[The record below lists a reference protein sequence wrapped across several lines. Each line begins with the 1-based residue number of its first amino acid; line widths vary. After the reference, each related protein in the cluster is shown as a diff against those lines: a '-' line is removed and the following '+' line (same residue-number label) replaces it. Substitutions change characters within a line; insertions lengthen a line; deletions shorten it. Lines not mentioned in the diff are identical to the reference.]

1 MTRPA
6 LFRRIPSF
14 RAPASDP
21 LLPANAA
28 VQFPELESD
37 LEVLQRELVPSF
49 DELDHAALRSQ
60 HGFRLAQLL
69 LIAGGLIATVL
80 GAVQAAL
87 SGSRWAGI
95 AETVLLAALG
105 GLFKFSGDLNFKQ
118 DYLDQ
123 RLKAERMRA
132 ECFFYLA
139 RAGPYSNLDP
149 AELPS
154 ELQHRVALI
163 TIGKAADG

>member
-21 LLPANAA
+21 LLPRNAA
-28 VQFPELESD
+28 QRSPDLESD
-37 LEVLQRELVPSF
+37 LEVLRQELFPGF
-49 DELDHAALRSQ
+49 EELDRTALSSQ
-60 HGFRLAQLL
+60 HGFRLAQVL
-69 LIAGGLIATVL
+69 LIVGGLIATVL
-80 GAVQAAL
+80 GAIQTAL
-87 SGSRWAGI
+87 AGSRWAGI

-105 GLFKFSGDLNFKQ
+105 GVFRFSGDLNFKQ

-139 RAGPYSNLDP
+139 RAGPYSGLDP
-149 AELPS
+149 AALPG

-163 TIGKAADG
+163 TTGTAANG